1 MGGAHACIQEI
12 LHCNRVP
19 PIRSS
24 YLTVRAG
31 AKAVL
36 LFCFV
41 LVLLLKV
48 KREMDEY
55 QYIYIKIMPISQ
67 SRRIGKAISAL
78 SINLTCY
85 LGNTGHVW

>member
-1 MGGAHACIQEI
+1 MGGAHACILEI

-55 QYIYIKIMPISQ
+55 QYIYQNHAYISV
-67 SRRIGKAISAL
+67 
-78 SINLTCY
+78 T
-85 LGNTGHVW
+85 GNWQGY